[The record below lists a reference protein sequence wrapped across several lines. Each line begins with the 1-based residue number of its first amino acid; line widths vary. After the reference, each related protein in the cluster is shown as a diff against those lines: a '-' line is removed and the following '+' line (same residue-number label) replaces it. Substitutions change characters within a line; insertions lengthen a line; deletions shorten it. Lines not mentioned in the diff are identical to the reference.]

1 MKQYILFLLITIA
14 CLNTYA
20 QKLPNK
26 QEGSLKAP
34 ANVKIDGKPTEW
46 GAFKA
51 YNSAT
56 DLFYTLAND
65 EQNFYLI
72 IQAGNRRAMNKIF
85 AGGISLFL
93 TNATNADKNARGIIT
108 YLAFPKSNRFAIVEM
123 LKDTA
128 AMNLKAINS
137 AMAASLKTIGVKN
150 LNDISEDIISVYNDY
165 GIMAA
170 SYLTDRNTYTCEIA
184 IPLKNLKT
192 FINGKSVINYTLQAN
207 AQSLNSM
214 KVVVNGKEVNNV
226 TADPRIMEMMNKIS
240 QSEDGASLRETMSD
254 TNVSGEYV
262 LIK

>member
-1 MKQYILFLLITIA
+1 MKLFILLVLTIA
-14 CLNTYA
+14 ISVNIQA

-26 QEGSLKAP
+26 QEASVKAP
-34 ANVKIDGKPTEW
+34 ANVKIDGKPVEW
-46 GAFKA
+46 GNFTA

-56 DLFYTLAND
+56 ELFYTLAND

-72 IQAGNRRAMNKIF
+72 IQAGNRRAMHKIF

-128 AMNLKAINS
+128 AMNFKAINS

-150 LNDISEDIISVYNDY
+150 LNDISEDVISVYNDY

-207 AQSLNSM
+207 AESLNSM

-226 TADPRIMEMMNKIS
+226 TADPRVMEMMNKIY

-254 TNVSGEYV
+254 TNVSGEYT
-262 LIK
+262 LAK